1 MAEVRDSISINRS
14 ITSVFQL
21 AADTDQLD
29 QWQPDVTA
37 SHYSDKKL
45 RVGVMI
51 TQDRK
56 TYALGWKLDLNADI
70 IEYVPNRTISYKGVL
85 GRFPVLGTIEFESSG
100 GATTVTETID
110 IKIGILHI
118 LFSPLIRGA
127 VSKRTRQSLQ
137 ALKILA
143 EKQG

>member
-1 MAEVRDSISINRS
+1 MPEVRDSININRS
-14 ITSVFQL
+14 ITHVFQL
-21 AADTDQLD
+21 AADTQQLD

-37 SHYSDKKL
+37 SHYSEKKL
-45 RVGVMI
+45 RVGVML

-70 IEYVPNRTISYKGVL
+70 IDYVPNRKVTYKGVM

-100 GATTVTETID
+100 GSTTVTETID
-110 IKIGILHI
+110 IKIGLLHI

-127 VSKRTRQSLQ
+127 VTRRTRQSLQ
-137 ALKILA
+137 ALKALA
-143 EKQG
+143 EG